1 MATDSYRSC
10 AKPCNGRKRIVETVQ
25 WGIIGCGDVT
35 EMKSGPALQKIDH
48 SELVAVM
55 RRDGNR
61 ARDYA
66 KRHGVPHAYS
76 DAEKLINH
84 PDVNAIY
91 IATPPDTHAE
101 YTVRAARAG
110 KPVYVEKPMAR
121 THAECLRM
129 IEACRKEQV
138 SLFVAYYRRALPY
151 FLQVKALLDDN
162 AIGTVHAVRICLY
175 QQPMAVD
182 QANPPWRV
190 VRSISGGGLFF
201 DLASHQL
208 DLLEFLFGPIE
219 KAYGTAASR
228 LSSYDAEDTV
238 SASFQFSS
246 GTIGSGSWCFC
257 ASERHDRIELIGE
270 KGQIDFSTF
279 SFAPITL
286 HNRTQQHFD
295 IAPPPHVQQPLIK
308 TVVSALRNEG
318 RCPSTGQS
326 AARTNYV
333 MEQIVYGR

>member
-1 MATDSYRSC
+1 
-10 AKPCNGRKRIVETVQ
+10 
-25 WGIIGCGDVT
+25 
-35 EMKSGPALQKIDH
+35 
-48 SELVAVM
+48 
-55 RRDGNR
+55 
-61 ARDYA
+61 
-66 KRHGVPHAYS
+66 
-76 DAEKLINH
+76 
-84 PDVNAIY
+84 
-91 IATPPDTHAE
+91 
-101 YTVRAARAG
+101 
-110 KPVYVEKPMAR
+110 
-121 THAECLRM
+121 
-129 IEACRKEQV
+129 
-138 SLFVAYYRRALPY
+138 
-151 FLQVKALLDDN
+151 
-162 AIGTVHAVRICLY
+162 
-175 QQPMAVD
+175 MAVD

>member
-1 MATDSYRSC
+1 MATDSYRSY
-10 AKPCNGRKRIVETVQ
+10 AKPYNGRKPIVETVQ

-35 EMKSGPALQKIDH
+35 EKKSGPALKKIDH

-55 RRDGNR
+55 RRDGNK

-84 PDVNAIY
+84 PKVNAIY

-129 IEACRKEQV
+129 IEACRKAQV
-138 SLFVAYYRRALPY
+138 PLFVAYYRRALPY

-175 QQPMAVD
+175 QRPMAVD
-182 QANPPWRV
+182 RANPPWRV
-190 VRSISGGGLFF
+190 VPSIAGGGLFF

-208 DLLEFLFGPIE
+208 DLLDFLFGPIE
-219 KAYGTAASR
+219 KACGTSASR

-238 SASFQFSS
+238 SASFLFSS
-246 GTIGSGSWCFC
+246 GAIGSGSWCFC
-257 ASERHDRIELIGE
+257 ASERHDCIELIGE
-270 KGQIDFSTF
+270 RGQIDFSTF

-286 HNRTQQHFD
+286 HGDAQRRFD
-295 IAPPPHVQQPLIK
+295 IAPPAHVQQPLLES
-308 TVVSALRNEG
+308 VVGALRNEG
-318 RCPSTGQS
+318 ACPSTGQS
-326 AARTNYV
+326 AARTSRI
-333 MEQIVYGR
+333 MEQVIYAQ